1 VPSQNDRN
9 YVTPTRKYCKET
21 DADFDFLVWVKLWLY
36 SFSNYIETKREE
48 EDSML
53 KLWSFISQ
61 ARADN
66 VVCLD
71 LINETERFIQE
82 SFKPDLPVLC
92 LRHYLKVH
100 WGHVDEN
107 CFAESENSALKRD
120 IYGPKA
126 NNKLHVAGDATIMH
140 TDKRFKRMEK
150 DAYAS
155 LSRTALV
162 SDSVSP
168 ELKELSV
175 HVNRHMAAKLVQQ
188 WNICQSLECIEGKSY
203 LFFRMVRIIINLT
216 ITIFARMSKIINT
229 MN

>member
-1 VPSQNDRN
+1 
-9 YVTPTRKYCKET
+9 
-21 DADFDFLVWVKLWLY
+21 
-36 SFSNYIETKREE
+36 
-48 EDSML
+48 
-53 KLWSFISQ
+53 
-61 ARADN
+61 
-66 VVCLD
+66 
-71 LINETERFIQE
+71 
-82 SFKPDLPVLC
+82 
-92 LRHYLKVH
+92 
-100 WGHVDEN
+100 
-107 CFAESENSALKRD
+107 
-120 IYGPKA
+120 
-126 NNKLHVAGDATIMH
+126 
-140 TDKRFKRMEK
+140 MEK

-229 MN
+229 MNQHTRHQEVRCTVSGYYYG